1 MIDHARSRLCLL
13 GSYLKKIVK
22 AGKLSDKRSPK
33 ELNNVTA
40 LMQRKRE
47 VQEFAENLFLLGD
60 QPRSV
65 PQMSLGKTCR

>member
-1 MIDHARSRLCLL
+1 
-13 GSYLKKIVK
+13 VK
-22 AGKLSDKRSPK
+22 AGKLSDQRSLK

-60 QPRSV
+60 LPRSV